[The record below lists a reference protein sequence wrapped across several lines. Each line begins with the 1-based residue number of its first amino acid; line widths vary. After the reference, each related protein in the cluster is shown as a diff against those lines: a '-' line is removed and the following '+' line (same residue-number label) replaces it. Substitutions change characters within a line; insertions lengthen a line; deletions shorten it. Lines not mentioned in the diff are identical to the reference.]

1 MADGHAQAEHAH
13 PGAKTY
19 VAVAGILA
27 VITAVEVAVFYIE
40 ALRPVIVPILLVLS
54 ATKFALVVGFF
65 MHLRFD
71 SKLFTAVF
79 VGPLVVAIGLILA
92 MLALYGVFT
101 QSGAG

>member
-54 ATKFALVVGFF
+54 ATKFALVVGF
-65 MHLRFD
+65 D